1 MQLKFKVDALLFK
14 ILNIFISHIMF
25 NIMITIVN
33 IIYVMN
39 LNIFMISL
47 IIEKILHISK
57 KINYITHI

>member
-47 IIEKILHISK
+47 IIEKILQISK